1 MTNCIAYTMLAWTI
15 DTYGDKEVYNERAL
29 VDCTYKQC
37 GTHIDQMRK
46 FVLKNQE
53 DWFGIMR
60 HTKEMI

>member
-1 MTNCIAYTMLAWTI
+1 MLAWTI
-15 DTYGDKEVYNERAL
+15 DTYGDKEVYNERAV

-53 DWFGIMR
+53 DWFGILR
-60 HTKEMI
+60 VIQKR